1 MPQAVWYCES
11 GPGYKPSAEELA
23 LSAAR
28 HAEAAAA
35 ERPSREGALAALA
48 TPAVADGL
56 GWVPQRNPYEM
67 IWQPAP
73 VAKGSAPHT
82 ISVDLRGLNG
92 SGTVMAVRYAWPF
105 SGDTCCPGQLVKQ
118 GLQICKRAA

>member
-1 MPQAVWYCES
+1 M
-11 GPGYKPSAEELA
+11 
-23 LSAAR
+23 
-28 HAEAAAA
+28 
-35 ERPSREGALAALA
+35 
-48 TPAVADGL
+48 ADGL
-56 GWVPQRNPYEM
+56 GWVPQRNPYEK

-118 GLQICKRAA
+118 GLEICKRTAADTRDVLPRSRVCLGRSLSRSRACLPG

>member
-28 HAEAAAA
+28 HAEATA
-35 ERPSREGALAALA
+35 E
-48 TPAVADGL
+48 AVAPSPALRDDL
-56 GWVPQRNPYEM
+56 GWVPQRNPYESL
-67 IWQPAP
+67 WQPAP

-118 GLQICKRAA
+118 GVQICKRAA